1 MNSMVT
7 LGHQKQFELWSVH
20 VLLEQTNGNIIEK
33 FSSKIIYVLKV
44 LEFMVVG
51 GAASKYWEIFI
62 FWLQSVSEL

>member
-51 GAASKYWEIFI
+51 GAASKY
-62 FWLQSVSEL
+62 